1 MKGRTENRSWRPG
14 QSKLLTRGLL
24 MALAI
29 LMLVPVVVT
38 FLYSFFSPDEIKAFM
53 ETRGSYDAEQW
64 MDVKLSPQ
72 MFSLTQYY
80 QILIRDVTK

>member
-38 FLYSFFSPDEIKAFM
+38 FLYSFFSPAEISGW
-53 ETRGSYDAEQW
+53 T
-64 MDVKLSPQ
+64 
-72 MFSLTQYY
+72 
-80 QILIRDVTK
+80 